1 MVPIGAW
8 VDYANT
14 QQVPAYVLLGVQA
27 GMTFDNGIS
36 VFLDA
41 RNLTNNRY
49 ISDFG
54 TVTRY
59 NATATQTFYPGD
71 GRSIYVGTR
80 ASF

>member
-1 MVPIGAW
+1 
-8 VDYANT
+8 
-14 QQVPAYVLLGVQA
+14 
-27 GMTFDNGIS
+27 MTFDNGIS

-59 NATATQTFYPGD
+59 NAVATQTFYPGD